1 MPRPTRVP
9 EAFPLLQDPPF
20 SLDGTRALLFVLPA
34 DPAALAAIC
43 ARTFGWAA
51 PELVIE
57 PAARSVIC
65 AITDV
70 AAARASDPRLGSF
83 AYQEATFFVPVKGTR
98 GGVPFFGL
106 HVPFIY
112 PTEGLAIAAGR
123 EIYGLPKKP
132 ARIVFPSERE
142 LEAGARVEVRAL
154 CAARFDGAPWQERE
168 LLRVT
173 TAPQGFAAALA
184 DDVLDALDAVVGPLR
199 LPGRLLRQDLVQ
211 LKQPADVGT
220 GGVPPRVL
228 SKQVV
233 RVEAPI
239 RALSEVRQLAPS
251 QVEVEVADWASEPI
265 RSTLGLPATLR
276 PSFAAS
282 LTMDF
287 RFEAGEVWVERPT
300 ATAPAAKKKV
310 IVLGG
315 GVAAMAAAHALT
327 DTEARREAY
336 DVRLLSEGHY
346 LGGKGANVRDPA
358 KSERIEEHGLHVIFG
373 FYHNFLRLFR
383 GVFAEANRP
392 LGVVPRTFAEA
403 FVPEPEIV
411 FADGADAWRVRF
423 PETPDTWGAGPN
435 EPAELVKAF
444 QTLLETITGTS
455 FSMLL
460 GLVKGGA
467 KNPVQSQVIKFA
479 VVLLR
484 GLTEDVVL
492 KGKTWEE
499 LDAIDFRAWMMGHAP
514 FFGFGDLE
522 WSAIMQVP
530 YDGIFA
536 YEGPDQR
543 KPVLGA
549 GMAAKMLVKLVTDYE
564 QAPYHVMTSGM
575 GEAVVMPLYEVL
587 KARGVRIEMFC
598 RVTEIRMAGRR
609 VDEIVIQRQARVLAG
624 DDAYDPVV
632 HVKGTPCWRRHP
644 DPAQLDPA
652 SPALREDPFS
662 DASTASIGAPITLKH
677 GVDFDWVICG
687 LPAPVTAHVLRGHAG
702 IPLLENVAKLP
713 TVATLHAQ
721 LWTRDALQD
730 LGWTKPWGGG
740 GSKVVGGF
748 RQPLNSML
756 DSEHVLGREDWGADG
771 PRGLLYASGP
781 FGAGWAT
788 DPEKPAERAAAQAA
802 AEAEALT
809 WVRDELGKLL
819 PDAEVGGRFDLER
832 LHAPSAPAAPMQDQ
846 YVRCNVDRSSRYL
859 LMKPGTLRL
868 RPRPSDASLANLRF
882 VGDWTRNGI
891 DIPCMEGTVT
901 SALQAVA
908 SITGEDLDIL
918 F

>member
-9 EAFPLLQDPPF
+9 ESFPLLQDPPF
-20 SLDGTRALLFVLPA
+20 SLDGTRTLLLVLPA
-34 DPAALAAIC
+34 DPAALAALT

-51 PELVIE
+51 PEIVIE

-132 ARIVFPSERE
+132 ARIVFPSESE

-154 CAARFDGAPWQERE
+154 CAARFDGAPWQERQ
-168 LLRVT
+168 LVRIT
-173 TAPQGFAAALA
+173 TAPQGLAAALA
-184 DDVLDALDAVVGPLR
+184 DEVLDAIDGLAGSLP

-211 LKQPADVGT
+211 LKQPADVT
-220 GGVPPRVL
+220 PGGVPPRVL
-228 SKQVV
+228 AKQVV

-239 RALSEVRQLAPS
+239 RALSAVRLLAPK
-251 QVEVEVADWASEPI
+251 QVSVEVADWASEPI
-265 RSTLGLPATLR
+265 RSTLGLAATLT

-287 RFEAGEVWVERPT
+287 RFEAGEVWLERP
-300 ATAPAAKKKV
+300 APAAAPAKKKV

-336 DVRLLSEGHY
+336 DVRLLSEGHH
-346 LGGKGANVRDPA
+346 LGGKGGNVRDPA
-358 KSERIEEHGLHVIFG
+358 KNERIEEHGLHVIFG

-392 LGVVPRTFAEA
+392 VGVFPRTFAEA

-435 EPAELVKAF
+435 EPSELVKAF
-444 QTLLETITGTS
+444 QVLLEALTGTS
-455 FSMLL
+455 FSMLM
-460 GLVKGGA
+460 GLVKGGS
-467 KNPVQSQVIKFA
+467 KNPVQRQVLKFA
-479 VVLLR
+479 LVLLR
-484 GLTEDVVL
+484 GLTEDVIV
-492 KGKTWEE
+492 KGKSWEE

-514 FFGFGDLE
+514 VFGFDDLE

-536 YEGPDQR
+536 YEGPDQS

-549 GMAAKMLVKLVTDYE
+549 GMAAKMLMKLVTDYE
-564 QAPYHVMTSGM
+564 KAPYHVMTAGM

-587 KARGVRIEMFC
+587 KARGVRTEMFC
-598 RVTEIRMAGRR
+598 RVTEIRMIGSR

-632 HVKGTPCWRRHP
+632 HVKGTPCWRRDP

-652 SPALREDPFS
+652 SPALTEDPFS

-702 IPLLENVAKLP
+702 IPLLENIAKLP

-721 LWTRDALQD
+721 LWTSETLHA

-740 GSKVVGGF
+740 ASKVVGGF

-756 DSEHVLGREDWGADG
+756 DSEHVLGREDWGPGG

-788 DPEKPAERAAAQAA
+788 DSEVKAARAAAQTAA
-802 AEAEALT
+802 DAEART
-809 WVRDELGKLL
+809 WVQDELGKLL
-819 PDAEVGGRFDLER
+819 PAAEVGGRFDLGR
-832 LHAPSAPAAPMQDQ
+832 LHAPRSPGAPMADQ

-901 SALQAVA
+901 SALEAIA
-908 SITGEDLDIL
+908 SITGEDLDLL